1 MSDRGLIS
9 EEAEVQRRN
18 PPSSGAAWVIPEPF
32 NPQHISLLY
41 STYHFP
47 KCCVKSVFLIQ
58 FCVTSGSLL

>member
-32 NPQHISLLY
+32 NPNTFPCSTPPITFQNAALSL
-41 STYHFP
+41 SF
-47 KCCVKSVFLIQ
+47 
-58 FCVTSGSLL
+58 